1 MHETPHAELSRKL
14 QNIGASPA
22 VASREVAHAMA
33 MSPTS
38 GADYLKCLGLDYLDC
53 FRLLSLVTKDEIQ
66 SSRDQG
72 EGLVAVLVPR
82 RLTRAEYL
90 LRYVFVT
97 VGLILIV
104 AYAGFA
110 RIKTGREGFAPVA
123 CLFLLALYKIWV
135 LDAARF
141 RDRGKPGFWAC
152 VMILPLANVIAQFYL
167 WFAA

>member
-1 MHETPHAELSRKL
+1 MIETPNAELVRKL
-14 QNIGASPA
+14 QNIGASPT

-33 MSPTS
+33 MAPSN
-38 GADYLKCLGLDYLDC
+38 GADYLKCLGLDYLDS
-53 FRLLSLVTKDEIQ
+53 FRLLSVVTTDEIKVG
-66 SSRDQG
+66 RNQG
-72 EGLVAVLVPR
+72 EGLVAVLFPR
-82 RLTRAEYL
+82 RLTRGEYL
-90 LRYVFVT
+90 LRYAFVT
-97 VGLILIV
+97 IGLILIV

-110 RIKTGREGFAPVA
+110 RMKTGREGFAPVA
-123 CLFLLALYKIWV
+123 CVLLLILYKAAV